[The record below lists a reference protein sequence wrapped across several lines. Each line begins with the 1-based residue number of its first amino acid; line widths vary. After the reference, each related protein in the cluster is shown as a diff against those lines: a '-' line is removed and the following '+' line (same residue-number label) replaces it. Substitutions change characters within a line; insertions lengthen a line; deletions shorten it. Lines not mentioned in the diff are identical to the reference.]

1 MDKISNVLKE
11 VIDMFIN
18 EELSINS
25 NLDKAVEKAASE
37 IMSKYRNNDIIDE
50 KKISIKSSN
59 DGVIYSVKCVT
70 IKCNI
75 DVFDSN
81 PIPCIVNIYEL
92 FDEEIIDKI
101 YSEFD
106 LGSHSNSN
114 NGSIEI
120 NIYSVNK
127 GINLQWLRHL
137 LYHECEHSL
146 QTYLSNKSIKPNNS
160 YIKAKN
166 IILNNDIHH
175 KSEMFIKVAWLLYY
189 YSKLEIDG
197 NVNGLYGEMMTDHS
211 IDYEHTNFHRS
222 DIEINEYFEE
232 IIGMIGNN
240 ELDGVFQYFGYTSN
254 SFVKYIIRQKKYL
267 KIKVM
272 RVLTLASNKRKSI
285 SENLKRIPNKLKHKP
300 IGEYIK

>member
-1 MDKISNVLKE
+1 MDEISNILKE

-25 NLDKAVEKAASE
+25 NLEKAVEKAASE

-50 KKISIKSSN
+50 RKISIKSSN
-59 DGVIYSVKCVT
+59 DGVIYSVKYVT

-75 DVFDSN
+75 DVFDDN
-81 PIPCIVNIYEL
+81 PTPCIVNIYEL
-92 FDEEIIDKI
+92 FDEETIDKI
-101 YSEFD
+101 YSELD

-146 QTYLSNKSIKPNNS
+146 QTYLSNKSIKPNDS

-166 IILNNDIHH
+166 IILNNDIRH

-189 YSKLEIDG
+189 YNKLEIDG

-222 DIEINEYFEE
+222 EIEINEYFEE
-232 IIGMIGNN
+232 IIGMIEND

-267 KIKVM
+267 KTKVM

-285 SENLKRIPNKLKHKP
+285 SENLKMIPNKLKHKP

>member
-1 MDKISNVLKE
+1 MDKISNILKE

-25 NLDKAVEKAASE
+25 NLEKAVEKAASE

-50 KKISIKSSN
+50 RKISIKSSN
-59 DGVIYSVKCVT
+59 DGIIYSVKYVT

-81 PIPCIVNIYEL
+81 PTPCIVNIYEL
-92 FDEEIIDKI
+92 FDEETIDKI
-101 YSEFD
+101 YSELD
-106 LGSHSNSN
+106 LGSHLNSN

-166 IILNNDIHH
+166 IILNNDIRH

-232 IIGMIGNN
+232 IIGMIEND
-240 ELDGVFQYFGYTSN
+240 ELDGVLQYFGYTSN

-267 KIKVM
+267 KTKVM
-272 RVLTLASNKRKSI
+272 RVLTLANNKRKSI
-285 SENLKRIPNKLKHKP
+285 SENLKKIPNKLKHKP

>member
-1 MDKISNVLKE
+1 MDKISNILKE
-11 VIDMFIN
+11 AIDMFIN

-25 NLDKAVEKAASE
+25 NLEKAVEKASYE

-50 KKISIKSSN
+50 RKISIKSGN
-59 DGVIYSVKCVT
+59 DGVIYSVKYVT

-81 PIPCIVNIYEL
+81 PTPCIVNIYEL
-92 FDEEIIDKI
+92 FDEETIDKI
-101 YSEFD
+101 YSELD

-114 NGSIEI
+114 NGRIEI

-175 KSEMFIKVAWLLYY
+175 KSEMFIKAAWLLYY

-232 IIGMIGNN
+232 IIGMIGND
-240 ELDGVFQYFGYTSN
+240 ELDDVLQYFGYTSN

-285 SENLKRIPNKLKHKP
+285 SENLKRIPNRLKHKP

>member
-1 MDKISNVLKE
+1 MDKISNILKE
-11 VIDMFIN
+11 AIDMFIN

-25 NLDKAVEKAASE
+25 NLEKAVEKASSE

-50 KKISIKSSN
+50 RKISIKSGD
-59 DGVIYSVKCVT
+59 DGVIYSVKYVT

-81 PIPCIVNIYEL
+81 PTLCIVNIYEL

-101 YSEFD
+101 YSELD

-146 QTYLSNKSIKPNNS
+146 QTYLSNKPIKPNNS

-166 IILNNDIHH
+166 IILNNDTHH

-232 IIGMIGNN
+232 IIGMIGND

-285 SENLKRIPNKLKHKP
+285 SENLKRIPNGLKHKP